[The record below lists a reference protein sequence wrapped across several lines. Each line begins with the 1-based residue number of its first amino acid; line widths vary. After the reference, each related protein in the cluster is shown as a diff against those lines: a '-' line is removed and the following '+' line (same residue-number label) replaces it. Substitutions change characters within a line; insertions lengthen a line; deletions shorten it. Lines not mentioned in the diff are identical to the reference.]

1 MIVILSNKIALLL
14 LLLLRLYNA
23 NTLFEFKNHMKTLTK
38 EMQAA
43 ITSSMALNLL
53 KEGNKRFV
61 NNLKVNRNL
70 LQQAN
75 ETSDGQHPF
84 AVILSCI
91 DSRTSVELVFDQG
104 LGDVFSVRIA
114 GNIINE
120 DILGSMEFSCKIAG
134 AKIIVVLGHTNCGA
148 IKGAC
153 DHIEM
158 GNLTA
163 LLSKIQPAVYDE
175 KTVIENRHSANDD
188 FVEKV
193 ATINVKRT
201 VNAIM
206 ERSPILKE
214 MIENGKIGIVGGTH
228 TIATGEVIFYD
239 DTLILHELD

>member
-1 MIVILSNKIALLL
+1 MRPTQQDRRQTKILRKMGGLILSNCLIILGEK
-14 LLLLRLYNA
+14 
-23 NTLFEFKNHMKTLTK
+23 MKTLTK

-43 ITSSMALNLL
+43 ITPVMALELL
-53 KEGNKRFV
+53 KEGNKRFI
-61 NNLKVNRNL
+61 NNLKQNRNL

-91 DSRTSVELVFDQG
+91 DSRTSVELIFDQG

-120 DILGSMEFSCKIAG
+120 DILGSMEFGCKVAG
-134 AKIIVVLGHTNCGA
+134 SKIVVVIGHTKCGA
-148 IKGAC
+148 VKGAC
-153 DHIEM
+153 DHVEM

-175 KTVIENRHSANDD
+175 TTEFDNRDSSNDE

-193 ATINVKRT
+193 AAINVKRT
-201 VNAIM
+201 VHAIM
-206 ERSPILKE
+206 ERSTILKG
-214 MIENGKIGIVGGTH
+214 MIETGEIGIVGGSHNIT
-228 TIATGEVIFYD
+228 TGEVTFFE
-239 DTLILHELD
+239 DTLIIN

>member
-1 MIVILSNKIALLL
+1 
-14 LLLLRLYNA
+14 
-23 NTLFEFKNHMKTLTK
+23 
-38 EMQAA
+38 MQAA
-43 ITSSMALNLL
+43 ITPTMALDLL

-75 ETSDGQHPF
+75 ETSVGQHPF
-84 AVILSCI
+84 AIILSCI
-91 DSRTSVELVFDQG
+91 DSRTSVELIFDQG

-114 GNIINE
+114 GNILNE
-120 DILGSMEFSCKIAG
+120 DILGSMEFGCKVAG
-134 AKIIVVLGHTNCGA
+134 AKIIVVLGHTKCGA

-153 DHIEM
+153 DHLEM

-175 KTVIENRHSANDD
+175 KTVTENRNSDNGE

-193 ATINVKRT
+193 AAINVKRT
-201 VNAIM
+201 VHAII

-214 MIENGKIGIVGGTH
+214 MIGTGEIEIIGGNHDIT
-228 TIATGEVIFYD
+228 TGEVSFYE
-239 DTLILHELD
+239 DTLIINNSK

>member
-1 MIVILSNKIALLL
+1 
-14 LLLLRLYNA
+14 
-23 NTLFEFKNHMKTLTK
+23 MKTLTK

-43 ITSSMALNLL
+43 ITPEKALELL
-53 KEGNKRFV
+53 KDGNERFT

-120 DILGSMEFSCKIAG
+120 DILGSMEFGCKVAG
-134 AKIIVVLGHTNCGA
+134 AKIIVVLGHTKCGA

-153 DHIEM
+153 DHLEL

-175 KTVIENRHSANDD
+175 KTVIENRNSGNDE

-193 ATINVKRT
+193 ATLNVKRT
-201 VNAIM
+201 VHAIL
-206 ERSPILKE
+206 ERSPILTE
-214 MIENGKIGIVGGTH
+214 MLETGAIGIVGGNH
-228 TIATGEVIFYD
+228 DLSSGEVSFYA
-239 DTLILHELD
+239 DTLMINKP